1 MLRVTSVT
9 AWRSDF
15 AVPLNYM
22 DQAAETRFRAEVPSE
37 EYWRRQTKC
46 QYACPV
52 HTDARGYIRA
62 IAAGDYEGAYLIARG
77 PNPLASIC
85 GRVCGA
91 PCEAACRRGSIDQP
105 IAIRALKRFVSDQ
118 HGGRLRSP
126 GEFPEGAC
134 DGLEEMTGLARFL
147 ASREYVRPE
156 GFCVA
161 IIGSGPAGLAAA
173 HDLALLGIAPTIFEA
188 ESRPAGMLY
197 TGIPAYRLPRDL
209 IDAEIELIR
218 RLGVEF
224 RCGVRVGRDI
234 EFEQLRRDFRAVII
248 AVGAKRARM
257 LQLPGSD
264 ARGIFGGVDFLRAMS
279 LGEKLPIGRR
289 VVVIGGGNVAFDVS
303 RSAVRYEGEDAERLL
318 ARQTETDI
326 SRVALRQ
333 AAVREVHLACLESRE
348 EMPADEVEIVEGEEE
363 GIIRHNRLGPKEFL
377 FREENGDRVVSGVR
391 FRPVVSVFDTKRR
404 FAPVYDD
411 TQTIDLEADTVLLS
425 VGQVPDLSFLG
436 DVARLQVD
444 PETCETATPG
454 VFAAGDVA
462 YGARLMIDAIASGKK
477 AARGVYRF
485 LTGSEIRQHE
495 VQLHVEI
502 EGYRREAGYEGRRR
516 AHIPAAPAKE
526 RLADPRRLVETG
538 YTEVQAAGEAGRCL
552 DCGVNTIF
560 DGEKCILCGGCVD
573 VCPTLCLKLVALEK
587 LELSHEIEALLAA
600 SGAGSG
606 DSAILKDEE
615 HCIRCALCAQRC
627 PTHAITM
634 ERFLFRQEWTYA

>member
-1 MLRVTSVT
+1 MIQ
-9 AWRSDF
+9 
-15 AVPLNYM
+15 P
-22 DQAAETRFRAEVPSE
+22 AETRFTATVPNE
-37 EYWRRQTKC
+37 EYWRRQIKC
-46 QYACPV
+46 QFACPV
-52 HTDARGYIRA
+52 HTDARGYVRA
-62 IAAGDYEGAYLIARG
+62 IAAGDYEAAYLIARG

-118 HGGRLRSP
+118 YSGHLRAP
-126 GEFPEGAC
+126 GEFSEGAC
-134 DGLEEMTGLARFL
+134 DGLEEMTNLARFL
-147 ASREYVRPE
+147 ASREYQRPE
-156 GFCVA
+156 GLRVA

-173 HDLALLGIAPTIFEA
+173 HDLALMGMAPTIFEA
-188 ESRPAGMLY
+188 EPRPAGMLY

-218 RLGVEF
+218 GLGVEF
-224 RCGVRVGRDI
+224 RCGVKIGRDVS
-234 EFEQLRRDFRAVII
+234 FEDLRRDFKAVII

-264 ARGIFGGVDFLRAMS
+264 AQGIYGGIDFLRAMS

-303 RSAVRYEGEDAERLL
+303 RSAVRYADDDSERLV

-333 AAVREVHLACLESRE
+333 EAVREVHLACLESRE

-377 FREENGDRVVSGVR
+377 FREENGQKVVAGVR
-391 FRPVVSVFDTKRR
+391 FRRVVSVFDANRR

-411 TQTIDLEADTVLLS
+411 SETVDVEADTVLLS
-425 VGQVPDLSFLG
+425 VGQMADLSFLG
-436 DVARLQVD
+436 DVSRLQVD
-444 PETCETATPG
+444 PETCATATPG

-485 LTGSEIRQHE
+485 LTGREIRQQE
-495 VQLHVEI
+495 TQLHVEI
-502 EGYRREAGYEGRRR
+502 EDYQREAGYEGRRR
-516 AHIPAAPAKE
+516 AHIPVASTQE
-526 RLADPRRLVETG
+526 RLADPKRLVETG

-573 VCPTLCLKLVALEK
+573 VCPTLCLKLVGLDQLAP
-587 LELSHEIEALLAA
+587 SPEIDALLAEN
-600 SGAGSG
+600 GAGSG
-606 DSAILKDEE
+606 DSAILKDEDR
-615 HCIRCALCAQRC
+615 CIRCALCAQRC

>member
-1 MLRVTSVT
+1 MLPT
-9 AWRSDF
+9 AEARF
-15 AVPLNYM
+15 TATVPN
-22 DQAAETRFRAEVPSE
+22 E
-37 EYWRRQTKC
+37 EYWRRQIKC
-46 QYACPV
+46 QFACPV
-52 HTDARGYIRA
+52 HTDARGYVRA

-91 PCEAACRRGSIDQP
+91 PCEVACRRGSIDQP

-118 HGGRLRSP
+118 YCGHLRPP
-126 GEFPEGAC
+126 GEFSEGAC
-134 DGLEEMTGLARFL
+134 DGLDEMTNLARFL
-147 ASREYVRPE
+147 ASREYQRPE
-156 GFCVA
+156 GSRVA

-173 HDLALLGIAPTIFEA
+173 HDLALMGMVCTIFEA
-188 ESRPAGMLY
+188 EPRPAGMLY

-218 RLGVEF
+218 QLGVEF
-224 RCGVRVGRDI
+224 RCGVKVGRDI
-234 EFEQLRRDFRAVII
+234 EFEELRRDYKAVII

-264 ARGIFGGVDFLRAMS
+264 AQGIYGGIDFLRAMS

-303 RSAVRYEGEDAERLL
+303 RSAVRYADDDSERLV

-333 AAVREVHLACLESRE
+333 EAVREVHLACLESRE

-377 FREENGDRVVSGVR
+377 FRDENGQKVVAGVR
-391 FRPVVSVFDTKRR
+391 FRRVVSVFDANRR

-411 TQTIDLEADTVLLS
+411 SETVDVEADTVLLS
-425 VGQVPDLSFLG
+425 VGQMADLSFLG

-444 PETCETATPG
+444 PETCETGTPG

-477 AARGVYRF
+477 AARSVYRF
-485 LTGSEIRQHE
+485 LTGREIRQHE
-495 VQLHVEI
+495 TQLHVEI
-502 EGYRREAGYEGRRR
+502 EDYQREAGYEGRRR
-516 AHIPAAPAKE
+516 AHIPVASTQE

-573 VCPTLCLKLVALEK
+573 VCPTLCLKLVPLEQ
-587 LELSHEIEALLAA
+587 LAPSPEIDALLAE

-606 DSAILKDEE
+606 DSAILKDEDR
-615 HCIRCALCAQRC
+615 CIRCALCAQRC

-634 ERFLFRQEWTYA
+634 ERFLFRQEWTHA

>member
-1 MLRVTSVT
+1 MIPAQQTRFT
-9 AWRSDF
+9 A
-15 AVPLNYM
+15 AVP
-22 DQAAETRFRAEVPSE
+22 DQ
-37 EYWRRQTKC
+37 EYWRRQIKC

-62 IAAGDYEGAYLIARG
+62 IAAGDYEAAYLIARG

-105 IAIRALKRFVSDQ
+105 VAIRALKRFVADQ
-118 HGGRLRSP
+118 HSGRPRAT
-126 GEFPEGAC
+126 GEFSAGAC
-134 DGLEEMTGLARFL
+134 DGLEEMTNLARFL
-147 ASREYVRPE
+147 AAREYQRPA
-156 GFCVA
+156 GLRVA

-173 HDLALLGIAPTIFEA
+173 HDLALMGIAPTIFESEA
-188 ESRPAGMLY
+188 RPAGMLY
-197 TGIPAYRLPRDL
+197 TGIPAYRLPREL

-218 RLGVEF
+218 SLGVEF
-224 RCGVRVGRDI
+224 RCGVKVGRDV
-234 EFEQLRRDFRAVII
+234 EFEELRRDFKAVII

-257 LQLPGSD
+257 LQLPGSE
-264 ARGIFGGVDFLRAMS
+264 AQGIYGGVDFLRAVS
-279 LGEKLPIGRR
+279 LGERLPIGRR

-303 RSAVRYEGEDAERLL
+303 RSAIRYDDDPERLV

-333 AAVREVHLACLESRE
+333 STVREVHLACLESRE
-348 EMPADEVEIVEGEEE
+348 EMPADEVEILEGEEE

-377 FREENGDRVVSGVR
+377 VREENGQKVVAGVR
-391 FRPVVSVFDTKRR
+391 FRRVLSVFDSNRR

-411 TQTIDLEADTVLLS
+411 TQIVDVEADTVLLS
-425 VGQVPDLSFLG
+425 VGQMPDLSFLG
-436 DVARLQVD
+436 EVTRLQVD
-444 PETCETATPG
+444 PETCETETSG

-485 LTGSEIRQHE
+485 LTGREIRQHE
-495 VQLHVEI
+495 TQLHVEI
-502 EGYRREAGYEGRRR
+502 EDYCREAGYEGRRR
-516 AHIPAAPAKE
+516 AHIPAAPARE
-526 RLADPRRLVETG
+526 RLADPKRLVETG

-573 VCPTLCLKLVALEK
+573 VCPTLCLKLVGLDQLAP
-587 LELSHEIEALLAA
+587 SPEIEALLAETA
-600 SGAGSG
+600 AGPG
-606 DSAILKDEE
+606 DSAILKDEDR
-615 HCIRCALCAQRC
+615 CIRCALCAQRC

>member
-1 MLRVTSVT
+1 MVE
-9 AWRSDF
+9 
-15 AVPLNYM
+15 
-22 DQAAETRFRAEVPSE
+22 AAGTRFTASIPDE
-37 EYWRRQTKC
+37 EYWRRQIKC

-52 HTDARGYIRA
+52 HTDARGYVRA
-62 IAAGDYEGAYLIARG
+62 IAAGDYEDAYLIARG

-105 IAIRALKRFVSDQ
+105 IAIRALKRFVADQ
-118 HGGRLRSP
+118 HAGRFRAT
-126 GEFPEGAC
+126 GEFSEGAC
-134 DGLEEMTGLARFL
+134 DGLEEMTNLARFL
-147 ASREYVRPE
+147 ASREYRRPD
-156 GFCVA
+156 GFRVA
-161 IIGSGPAGLAAA
+161 IIGSGPACLAAA
-173 HDLALLGIAPTIFEA
+173 HDLALMGMAPTIFEA

-218 RLGVEF
+218 KLGVEF
-224 RCGVRVGRDI
+224 HCGVRVGRDI
-234 EFEQLRRDFRAVII
+234 DFEQLRREFRAVII

-264 ARGIFGGVDFLRAMS
+264 AQGIYGGVDFLRAVS
-279 LGEKLPIGRR
+279 LGERVPIGRR

-303 RSAVRYEGEDAERLL
+303 RSAVRYTDDDPERLV

-363 GIIRHNRLGPKEFL
+363 GIIRHNQLGPKEFL
-377 FREENGDRVVSGVR
+377 VREEQGRKVVAGVR
-391 FRPVVSVFDTKRR
+391 FRRVVSVFDANRR

-411 TQTIDLEADTVLLS
+411 TETVDVEADTVLLS
-425 VGQVPDLSFLG
+425 VGQMADLSFLG
-436 DVARLQVD
+436 DVSRLQVD
-444 PETCETATPG
+444 PETCATPTPG

-477 AARGVYRF
+477 AARGVYWF
-485 LTGSEIRQHE
+485 LTGREIRLHE
-495 VQLHVEI
+495 TQLHVEI
-502 EGYRREAGYEGRRR
+502 EDYQREAGYEGRRR
-516 AHIPAAPAKE
+516 MHVPVASVRD
-526 RLADPRRLVETG
+526 RLADPKRLVETG

-573 VCPTLCLKLVALEK
+573 VCPTLCLKLVALEQ
-587 LELSHEIEALLAA
+587 LAPSPEIEMLLAESA
-600 SGAGSG
+600 AGPG
-606 DSAILKDEE
+606 DSAILKDEDR
-615 HCIRCALCAQRC
+615 CIRCALCAQRC

-634 ERFLFRQEWTYA
+634 ERFLFRQEWIYA

>member
-1 MLRVTSVT
+1 MI
-9 AWRSDF
+9 
-15 AVPLNYM
+15 
-22 DQAAETRFRAEVPSE
+22 QAAEIRFTASVPDE
-37 EYWRRQTKC
+37 EYWRRQIKC

-62 IAAGDYEGAYLIARG
+62 IAAGAYEEAYLIARG

-105 IAIRALKRFVSDQ
+105 IAIRALKRFVSDR
-118 HGGRLRSP
+118 HAGRVRAP
-126 GEFPEGAC
+126 GEFSEGAC
-134 DGLEEMTGLARFL
+134 DGLEEMTHLARFL
-147 ASREYVRPE
+147 ASREYQRPD
-156 GFCVA
+156 GYRVA

-173 HDLALLGIAPTIFEA
+173 HDLALMGMAPTIFEA
-188 ESRPAGMLY
+188 EPRPAGMLY

-218 RLGVEF
+218 SLGVKF
-224 RCGVRVGRDI
+224 RCGVKVGSDI
-234 EFEQLRRDFRAVII
+234 DFEALRRDFKAVII

-264 ARGIFGGVDFLRAMS
+264 AQGIYGGVDFLRAVS
-279 LGEKLPIGRR
+279 LGERLPIGRR

-303 RSAVRYEGEDAERLL
+303 RSAVRYPDDDSERLV

-333 AAVREVHLACLESRE
+333 TAVREVHLACLESRE
-348 EMPADEVEIVEGEEE
+348 EMPADEVEIIEGEEE
-363 GIIRHNRLGPKEFL
+363 GIVRHNRLGPKEFL
-377 FREENGDRVVSGVR
+377 FREENGLKVVAGVR
-391 FRPVVSVFDTKRR
+391 FRRVLSVFDANRR

-411 TQTIDLEADTVLLS
+411 AETVDVEADTVLLS
-425 VGQVPDLSFLG
+425 VGQIPDLSFLG
-436 DVARLQVD
+436 NVSRLQVD
-444 PETCETATPG
+444 PESCETDTPG

-477 AARGVYRF
+477 AARGVYRY
-485 LTGSEIRQHE
+485 LTGREIRQHE
-495 VQLHVEI
+495 TQLHVEI
-502 EGYRREAGYEGRRR
+502 EDYRREAGYEGRRR
-516 AHIPAAPAKE
+516 THIPVAPARE
-526 RLADPRRLVETG
+526 RLADPKRLVETG
-538 YTEVQAAGEAGRCL
+538 YTQVEAAGEAGRCL

-573 VCPTLCLKLVALEK
+573 VCPTLCLKLVALEQ
-587 LELSHEIEALLAA
+587 LAPSPEIETLLAG
-600 SGAGSG
+600 SGLGPG
-606 DSAILKDEE
+606 DSAILKDEDR
-615 HCIRCALCAQRC
+615 CIRCALCAQRC

>member
-1 MLRVTSVT
+1 MIQ
-9 AWRSDF
+9 
-15 AVPLNYM
+15 P
-22 DQAAETRFRAEVPSE
+22 AETRFTATVPNE
-37 EYWRRQTKC
+37 EYWRRQIKC
-46 QYACPV
+46 QFACPV

-118 HGGRLRSP
+118 YSGYLRAP
-126 GEFPEGAC
+126 GEFSEGAC
-134 DGLEEMTGLARFL
+134 DGLEEMTNLARFL
-147 ASREYVRPE
+147 ASREYRRPD
-156 GFCVA
+156 GCRVA

-173 HDLALLGIAPTIFEA
+173 HDLALMGIAPTIFEA
-188 ESRPAGMLY
+188 EPRPAGMLY

-218 RLGVEF
+218 GLGVEF
-224 RCGVRVGRDI
+224 RCGVKIGRDVD
-234 EFEQLRRDFRAVII
+234 FEELRRDFKAVII

-264 ARGIFGGVDFLRAMS
+264 AQGIYGGIDFLRAMS

-303 RSAVRYEGEDAERLL
+303 RSAVRYADDDSERLV

-333 AAVREVHLACLESRE
+333 EAVREVHLACLESRE

-363 GIIRHNRLGPKEFL
+363 GIVRHNRLGPKEFL
-377 FREENGDRVVSGVR
+377 FRDENGQKVVAGVR
-391 FRPVVSVFDTKRR
+391 FRRVVSVFDANRR
-404 FAPVYDD
+404 FRPVYDD
-411 TQTIDLEADTVLLS
+411 SETVDVEADTVLLS
-425 VGQVPDLSFLG
+425 VGQMADLSFLG
-436 DVARLQVD
+436 DVSRLQVD
-444 PETCETATPG
+444 PETCETGTPG

-485 LTGSEIRQHE
+485 LTGREIRQQE
-495 VQLHVEI
+495 TQLHVEI
-502 EGYRREAGYEGRRR
+502 EDYQREAGYEGRRR
-516 AHIPAAPAKE
+516 AHIPVASTQE
-526 RLADPRRLVETG
+526 RLADPKRLVETG

-573 VCPTLCLKLVALEK
+573 VCPTLCLKLVALEQ
-587 LELSHEIEALLAA
+587 LAPSPEIDALLAKN
-600 SGAGSG
+600 GAGSG
-606 DSAILKDEE
+606 DSAILKDEDR
-615 HCIRCALCAQRC
+615 CIRCALCAQRC

>member
-1 MLRVTSVT
+1 MDSLAEIRWK
-9 AWRSDF
+9 AD
-15 AVPLNYM
+15 VP
-22 DQAAETRFRAEVPSE
+22 DD
-37 EYWRRQTKC
+37 EYWRRQIKC

-62 IAAGDYEGAYLIARG
+62 IVAGDYEGAYLIARG

-105 IAIRALKRFVSDQ
+105 IAIRALKRFVSDA
-118 HGGRLRSP
+118 HAGRQRAS
-126 GEFPEGAC
+126 GDFPEGAC
-134 DGLEEMTGLARFL
+134 DGLEEMTVLARFL
-147 ASREYVRPE
+147 SAKDYTRPA
-156 GFCVA
+156 GARVA

-173 HDLALLGIAPTIFEA
+173 HDLALMGIAPTIFEA

-218 RLGVEF
+218 KLGVEF
-224 RCGVRVGRDI
+224 RCGVKVGRDI
-234 EFEQLRRDFRAVII
+234 EFAQLRRDFQAVII

-264 ARGIFGGVDFLRAMS
+264 ARGIFGGIDFLRAMS
-279 LGEKLPIGRR
+279 VGEKLPIGRR
-289 VVVIGGGNVAFDVS
+289 VIVIGGGNVAFDVS
-303 RSAVRYEGEDAERLL
+303 RSAVRYEADDAERLL

-333 AAVREVHLACLESRE
+333 SAVREVHLACLESRE

-363 GIIRHNRLGPKEFL
+363 GIVRHNRLGPKEFL
-377 FREENGDRVVSGVR
+377 FREENGEKVVAGVR
-391 FRPVVSVFDTKRR
+391 FRRVVSVFDANRR

-411 TQTIDLEADTVLLS
+411 TQTVDLEADTVLLS
-425 VGQVPDLSFLG
+425 VGQIPDLSFLG
-436 DVARLQVD
+436 EVSRLQVD
-444 PETCETATPG
+444 ADTCATDTPG

-485 LTGSEIRQHE
+485 LTGREIRRQE
-495 VQLHVEI
+495 IQLHFEI
-502 EGYRREAGYEGRRR
+502 EDYRREAGYEGRRR
-516 AHIPAAPAKE
+516 AHIPAAPPE
-526 RLADPRRLVETG
+526 QRLADPKCLVETG
-538 YTEVQAAGEAGRCL
+538 YTQVQAGSEAGRCL

-573 VCPTLCLKLVALEK
+573 VCPSLCLKLVPLEQIMP
-587 LELSHEIEALLAA
+587 SAEIDALLAA
-600 SGAGSG
+600 TGAGAG
-606 DSAILKDEE
+606 DSAIIKDEDR
-615 HCIRCALCAQRC
+615 CIRCALCAQRC

-634 ERFLFRQEWTYA
+634 ERFLYRQEWTYA

>member
-1 MLRVTSVT
+1 MIQPAQIRFT
-9 AWRSDF
+9 AT
-15 AVPLNYM
+15 VP
-22 DQAAETRFRAEVPSE
+22 TE
-37 EYWRRQTKC
+37 EYWRRQIKC

-62 IAAGDYEGAYLIARG
+62 IAAGDYEAAYLIARG

-91 PCEAACRRGSIDQP
+91 PCEAACRRGAIDQP

-118 HGGRLRSP
+118 HAGRLRAP
-126 GEFPEGAC
+126 DEFSEGAC
-134 DGLEEMTGLARFL
+134 DGLEEMTNLARFL
-147 ASREYVRPE
+147 ASRDYQQPAGMR
-156 GFCVA
+156 VA

-173 HDLALLGIAPTIFEA
+173 HDLALMGIAPTIFES
-188 ESRPAGMLY
+188 EPRPAGMLY

-218 RLGVEF
+218 SLGVEF
-224 RCGVRVGRDI
+224 RCGVKVGRDVD
-234 EFEQLRRDFRAVII
+234 FEQLRREFQAVII

-264 ARGIFGGVDFLRAMS
+264 AEGIYGGVDFLRAVS
-279 LGEKLPIGRR
+279 LGERVPIGRR

-303 RSAVRYEGEDAERLL
+303 RSAVRYADDDPERLV

-326 SRVALRQ
+326 SRMALRQ
-333 AAVREVHLACLESRE
+333 EAVREVHLACLESRE

-377 FREENGDRVVSGVR
+377 VREENGRKVVAGVR
-391 FRPVVSVFDTKRR
+391 FRRVLSVFDANRR

-411 TQTIDLEADTVLLS
+411 TETVDVAADTVLLS
-425 VGQVPDLSFLG
+425 VGQMADLSFLG
-436 DVARLQVD
+436 DVSRLQVD
-444 PETCETATPG
+444 PETCATPTAG

-485 LTGSEIRQHE
+485 LTGREIRQHE
-495 VQLHVEI
+495 TQLHFEI
-502 EGYRREAGYEGRRR
+502 EDYRREAGYEGRRR
-516 AHIPAAPAKE
+516 AHIPVTSARE
-526 RLADPRRLVETG
+526 RLADPTRLVETG
-538 YTEVQAAGEAGRCL
+538 YTEVQASGEAGRCL

-573 VCPTLCLKLVALEK
+573 VCPTLCLKLVGLEQ
-587 LELSHEIEALLAA
+587 LAPSPEIDALLAA
-600 SGAGSG
+600 SGAGAG
-606 DSAILKDEE
+606 DSAILKDEDR
-615 HCIRCALCAQRC
+615 CIRCALCAQRC

>member
-1 MLRVTSVT
+1 MIQ
-9 AWRSDF
+9 
-15 AVPLNYM
+15 P
-22 DQAAETRFRAEVPSE
+22 AETRFTATVPNE
-37 EYWRRQTKC
+37 EYWRRQIKC
-46 QYACPV
+46 QFACPV
-52 HTDARGYIRA
+52 HTDARGYVRA
-62 IAAGDYEGAYLIARG
+62 IAAGDYEAAYLIARG

-118 HGGRLRSP
+118 YSGHLRAP
-126 GEFPEGAC
+126 GEFSEGAC
-134 DGLEEMTGLARFL
+134 DGLEEMTNLARFL
-147 ASREYVRPE
+147 ASREYQRPD
-156 GFCVA
+156 GLRVA

-173 HDLALLGIAPTIFEA
+173 HDLALMGMAPTIFEA
-188 ESRPAGMLY
+188 EPRPAGMLY

-218 RLGVEF
+218 GLGVEF
-224 RCGVRVGRDI
+224 RCGVKIGRDVD
-234 EFEQLRRDFRAVII
+234 FEDLRRDFKAVII

-264 ARGIFGGVDFLRAMS
+264 AQGIYGGIDFLRAMS

-303 RSAVRYEGEDAERLL
+303 RSAVRYADDDSERLV

-333 AAVREVHLACLESRE
+333 EAVREVHLACLESRE

-377 FREENGDRVVSGVR
+377 FREENGQKVVAGVR
-391 FRPVVSVFDTKRR
+391 FRRVVSVFDANRR

-411 TQTIDLEADTVLLS
+411 SETVDVEADTVLLS
-425 VGQVPDLSFLG
+425 VGQMADLSFLG
-436 DVARLQVD
+436 DVSRLQVD
-444 PETCETATPG
+444 PETCATPTPG

-485 LTGSEIRQHE
+485 LTGREIRQQE
-495 VQLHVEI
+495 TQLHVEI
-502 EGYRREAGYEGRRR
+502 EDYQREAGYEGRRR
-516 AHIPAAPAKE
+516 AHIPVAS
-526 RLADPRRLVETG
+526 DP
-538 YTEVQAAGEAGRCL
+538 GEACRSEAPGRNRIYR
-552 DCGVNTIF
+552 GA
-560 DGEKCILCGGCVD
+560 GRGRGGPLPGLRRQHHLRRREVHPVRRVRGC
-573 VCPTLCLKLVALEK
+573 
-587 LELSHEIEALLAA
+587 LSHAVPEVG
-600 SGAGSG
+600 GAG
-606 DSAILKDEE
+606 
-615 HCIRCALCAQRC
+615 
-627 PTHAITM
+627 PTGAVA
-634 ERFLFRQEWTYA
+634 RD

>member
-1 MLRVTSVT
+1 MIQ
-9 AWRSDF
+9 
-15 AVPLNYM
+15 P
-22 DQAAETRFRAEVPSE
+22 AETRFTATVPNE
-37 EYWRRQTKC
+37 EYWRRQIKC
-46 QYACPV
+46 QFACPV
-52 HTDARGYIRA
+52 HTDARGYVRA
-62 IAAGDYEGAYLIARG
+62 IAAGDYEAAYLIARG

-118 HGGRLRSP
+118 YSGHLRAP
-126 GEFPEGAC
+126 GEFSEGAC
-134 DGLEEMTGLARFL
+134 DGLEEMTNLARFL
-147 ASREYVRPE
+147 ASREYHRPD
-156 GFCVA
+156 GLRVA

-173 HDLALLGIAPTIFEA
+173 HDLALMGMAPTIFEA
-188 ESRPAGMLY
+188 EPRPAGMLY

-218 RLGVEF
+218 GLGVEF
-224 RCGVRVGRDI
+224 RCGVKIGRDVS
-234 EFEQLRRDFRAVII
+234 FEDLRRDFKAVII

-264 ARGIFGGVDFLRAMS
+264 AQGIYGGIDFLRAMS

-303 RSAVRYEGEDAERLL
+303 RSAVRYADDDSERLV

-333 AAVREVHLACLESRE
+333 EAVREVHLACLESRE

-377 FREENGDRVVSGVR
+377 FREENGQKVVAGVR
-391 FRPVVSVFDTKRR
+391 FRRVVSVFDANRR

-411 TQTIDLEADTVLLS
+411 SETVDVEADTVLLS
-425 VGQVPDLSFLG
+425 VGQMADLSFLG
-436 DVARLQVD
+436 DVSRLQVD
-444 PETCETATPG
+444 PETCATATPG

-485 LTGSEIRQHE
+485 LTGREIRQQE
-495 VQLHVEI
+495 TQLHVEI
-502 EGYRREAGYEGRRR
+502 EDYQREAGYEGRRR
-516 AHIPAAPAKE
+516 AHIPVASTQE
-526 RLADPRRLVETG
+526 RLADPKRLVETG

-573 VCPTLCLKLVALEK
+573 VCPTLCLKLVGLDQLAP
-587 LELSHEIEALLAA
+587 SPEIDALLAEN
-600 SGAGSG
+600 GAGSG
-606 DSAILKDEE
+606 DSAILKDEDR
-615 HCIRCALCAQRC
+615 CIRCALCAQRC

>member
-1 MLRVTSVT
+1 MI
-9 AWRSDF
+9 
-15 AVPLNYM
+15 
-22 DQAAETRFRAEVPSE
+22 QAAETRFTATVPNE
-37 EYWRRQTKC
+37 EYWRRQIKC

-52 HTDARGYIRA
+52 QTDARGYIRA
-62 IAAGDYEGAYLIARG
+62 IAAGDYESAYLIARG

-118 HGGRLRSP
+118 YSGKSRTP
-126 GEFPEGAC
+126 AEFSEGAC
-134 DGLEEMTGLARFL
+134 DGLEEMTNFARFL
-147 ASREYVRPE
+147 ASREYQKPDGLR
-156 GFCVA
+156 VA

-173 HDLALLGIAPTIFEA
+173 HDLALMGMAPTIFEA
-188 ESRPAGMLY
+188 EPRPAGMLY

-218 RLGVEF
+218 SLGVEF
-224 RCGVRVGRDI
+224 RCGIKVGRDI
-234 EFEQLRRDFRAVII
+234 EFEELRRNFKAVII

-264 ARGIFGGVDFLRAMS
+264 AEGIYGGIDFLRAMS
-279 LGEKLPIGRR
+279 LGERLPIGHR

-303 RSAVRYEGEDAERLL
+303 RSAVRYEDGDPERLV
-318 ARQTETDI
+318 AHQTETDI

-333 AAVREVHLACLESRE
+333 EAVREVHLACLESRE

-363 GIIRHNRLGPKEFL
+363 GIVRHNRLGPKEFL
-377 FREENGDRVVSGVR
+377 FREENGQRIVTGVR
-391 FRPVVSVFDTKRR
+391 FRRVLSVFDANRR

-411 TQTIDLEADTVLLS
+411 TETVDVEADTVLLS
-425 VGQVPDLSFLG
+425 VGQIADLSFLG

-444 PETCETATPG
+444 PETCATPTPG

-485 LTGSEIRQHE
+485 LTGREIRQHE
-495 VQLHVEI
+495 TQLHVEI
-502 EGYRREAGYEGRRR
+502 ADYQREAGYEGRKR
-516 AHIPAAPAKE
+516 AHIPVASAQE
-526 RLADPRRLVETG
+526 RLADPKRLVETG
-538 YTEVQAAGEAGRCL
+538 YTEVQASGEAGRCL

-573 VCPTLCLKLVALEK
+573 VCPTLCLKLVGLEQ
-587 LELSHEIEALLAA
+587 LAPSPEIAALLAD
-600 SGAGSG
+600 GTVGPG
-606 DSAILKDEE
+606 DSAILKDEDR
-615 HCIRCALCAQRC
+615 CIRCALCAQRC

>member
-1 MLRVTSVT
+1 MIQ
-9 AWRSDF
+9 
-15 AVPLNYM
+15 P
-22 DQAAETRFRAEVPSE
+22 AETRFTATVPNE
-37 EYWRRQTKC
+37 EYWRRQIKC
-46 QYACPV
+46 QFACPV
-52 HTDARGYIRA
+52 HTDARGYVRA
-62 IAAGDYEGAYLIARG
+62 IAAGDYEAAYLIARG

-118 HGGRLRSP
+118 YSGHLRAP
-126 GEFPEGAC
+126 GEFSEGAC
-134 DGLEEMTGLARFL
+134 DGLEEMTNLARFL
-147 ASREYVRPE
+147 ASREYHRPE
-156 GFCVA
+156 GLRVA

-173 HDLALLGIAPTIFEA
+173 HDLALMGMAPTIFEA
-188 ESRPAGMLY
+188 EPRPAGMLY

-218 RLGVEF
+218 GLGVEF
-224 RCGVRVGRDI
+224 RCGVKIGRDVS
-234 EFEQLRRDFRAVII
+234 FEDLRRDFKAVII

-264 ARGIFGGVDFLRAMS
+264 ALGIYGGIDFLRAMS

-303 RSAVRYEGEDAERLL
+303 RSAVRYADDDSERLV

-333 AAVREVHLACLESRE
+333 EAVREVHLACLESRE

-377 FREENGDRVVSGVR
+377 FREENGQKVVAGVR
-391 FRPVVSVFDTKRR
+391 FRRVVSVFDANRR

-411 TQTIDLEADTVLLS
+411 SETVDVEADTVLLS
-425 VGQVPDLSFLG
+425 VGQMADLSFLG
-436 DVARLQVD
+436 DVSRLQVD
-444 PETCETATPG
+444 PETCETGTPG

-485 LTGSEIRQHE
+485 LTGREIRQQE
-495 VQLHVEI
+495 TQLHVEI
-502 EGYRREAGYEGRRR
+502 EDYQREAGYEGRRR
-516 AHIPAAPAKE
+516 AHIPVASTQE
-526 RLADPRRLVETG
+526 RLADPKRLVETG

-573 VCPTLCLKLVALEK
+573 VCPTLCLKLVGLEQ
-587 LELSHEIEALLAA
+587 LAPSPEIDALLAEN
-600 SGAGSG
+600 GAGSG
-606 DSAILKDEE
+606 DSAILKDEDR
-615 HCIRCALCAQRC
+615 CIRCALCAQRC